1 VSVDAP
7 VRPAFWSVPGWV
19 ETDGP
24 AVGDFARMVGFGP
37 DPEQQLALDALFGVD
52 GKGRPASFEMAVI
65 CSRQNLKTALFEMAA
80 LGWLFLCQQ
89 RLIVWSAH
97 EFRTAQEA
105 FRHMTELLEGCDYTR
120 RQLRHIH
127 RASGNEAIELDTGQ
141 RLIFKA
147 RTKGSGRGLTGNK
160 LILDEAF
167 ALLPMHMGALLP
179 TLSAVPDPQVLYGSS
194 AGREESEVLRSIR
207 DRGRPGRDPS
217 LAYMEWCAPEDSC
230 EREACEH
237 ELGAPGCA
245 LDDEEKWALA
255 NPALGRRITVEHI
268 RAERRALPPA
278 EFARERLGW
287 WDDPETA
294 SLVISLSRWAD
305 LEDAGSQI
313 VGDLVFAFD
322 VTPSRDF
329 GSIAVAGRRADG
341 LLHVEVVDV
350 QPGTHWLQERLRRL
364 LVDHPAAGPLVVDEY
379 SPAASELS
387 DLRAEGIPVQPFN
400 GRELAQACG
409 QFYDLVVDSRGLRH
423 LGQHELSTALK
434 GAAKRDLGDG
444 GWAWGRL
451 KSTANISPLV
461 AVTLAVRG
469 FLVYGEGLG
478 PDDLTVR

>member
-1 VSVDAP
+1 
-7 VRPAFWSVPGWV
+7 
-19 ETDGP
+19 
-24 AVGDFARMVGFGP
+24 
-37 DPEQQLALDALFGVD
+37 
-52 GKGRPASFEMAVI
+52 
-65 CSRQNLKTALFEMAA
+65 
-80 LGWLFLCQQ
+80 
-89 RLIVWSAH
+89 
-97 EFRTAQEA
+97 
-105 FRHMTELLEGCDYTR
+105 
-120 RQLRHIH
+120 
-127 RASGNEAIELDTGQ
+127 
-141 RLIFKA
+141 
-147 RTKGSGRGLTGNK
+147 
-160 LILDEAF
+160 
-167 ALLPMHMGALLP
+167 
-179 TLSAVPDPQVLYGSS
+179 
-194 AGREESEVLRSIR
+194 
-207 DRGRPGRDPS
+207 
-217 LAYMEWCAPEDSC
+217 
-230 EREACEH
+230 
-237 ELGAPGCA
+237 
-245 LDDEEKWALA
+245 LA

-423 LGQHELSTALK
+423 LGQHDLSTALK
-434 GAAKRDLGDG
+434 GAAKRDMGDG
-444 GWAWGRL
+444 AWAWARRL
-451 KSTANISPLV
+451 SSANISPLV